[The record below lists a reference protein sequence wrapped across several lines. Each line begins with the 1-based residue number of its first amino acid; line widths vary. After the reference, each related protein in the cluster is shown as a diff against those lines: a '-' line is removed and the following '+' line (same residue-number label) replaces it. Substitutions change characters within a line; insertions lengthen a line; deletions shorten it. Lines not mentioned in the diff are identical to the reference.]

1 MRLVRQTTSLIRDV
15 NKGIQV
21 DIRKTSILT
30 SLVSICYASKFL
42 SLGYASVSPF
52 GRLGRCG
59 AYENR
64 TRTPRQTVQYPNH
77 QTNAPLKRTFIHI
90 RIVHAQY
97 TTILLFTYF
106 QALLPFSVKKIV
118 TNPLDFNPHQ
128 YQYTISC
135 VSRLLTTPQQIEG
148 TRADNENRTHILGL
162 ASRCT
167 NRCAISAQFEQ
178 VKGIEPSSEDWKSP
192 TLNHC
197 ATPAR

>member
-1 MRLVRQTTSLIRDV
+1 MLSMLSSQHDTKVF
-15 NKGIQV
+15 
-21 DIRKTSILT
+21 LT
-30 SLVSICYASKFL
+30 LCPQQ
-42 SLGYASVSPF
+42 YASVSPV
-52 GRLGRCG
+52 GGLGRCG